1 MAITD
6 YAELQTAVANRM
18 NRTDLAALIPEFVA
32 FAEAEFNRVLR
43 LPLQYEGEAALTV
56 SSRFTDL
63 PADFLEMDRVIWLDG
78 TTRRPMHFVGESSSQ
93 WDDDGSDASNWPR
106 FFALRGT
113 KIEVLPA
120 PTGSRNLRISYWKK
134 ISALAAGV
142 NALFQAHPDLYL
154 YRACYEAAVYMMDK
168 ERMTFYLGL
177 YDRLM
182 TEVIEFENRG
192 ERASDITLRTEL
204 QTRGGFNIYTG

>member
-1 MAITD
+1 MAITS

-18 NRTDLAALIPEFVA
+18 NRSDLASQIPEFIA

-43 LPLQYEGEAALTV
+43 LPLQYVGEASLAV
-56 SSRFTDL
+56 SGRFTDL
-63 PADFLEMDRVIWLDG
+63 PTDFLEMDRVIWLDG
-78 TTRRPMHFVGESSSQ
+78 TTRRPMQFVGESSSQ
-93 WDDDGSDASNWPR
+93 WDDDGSDTSNWPR

-120 PTGSRNLRISYWKK
+120 PTVSRSLRISYWKK
-134 ISALAAGV
+134 IPALASEV
-142 NALFQAHPDLYL
+142 NALFSAHPDLYL
-154 YRACYEAAVYMMDK
+154 YRACYEAAVYMMDQ

-204 QTRGGFNIYTG
+204 SAGAGFNIYTG

>member
-6 YAELQTAVANRM
+6 YAELQAAVANRM
-18 NRTDLAALIPEFVA
+18 NRSDLASQIPEFIA

-43 LPLQYEGEAALTV
+43 LPLQYVGEASLAV
-56 SSRFTDL
+56 SGRFTDL
-63 PADFLEMDRVIWLDG
+63 PTDFLEMDRVIWLDG
-78 TTRRPMHFVGESSSQ
+78 TTRRPMQFVGESSSQ
-93 WDDDGSDASNWPR
+93 WDDDGSDTSNWPR

-120 PTGSRNLRISYWKK
+120 PTVSRNLRISYWKK
-134 ISALAAGV
+134 IPAISGEV
-142 NALFQAHPDLYL
+142 NDLFTAHPDLYL
-154 YRACYEAAVYMMDK
+154 YRACYEAAVYMMDQ

-204 QTRGGFNIYTG
+204 SAGAGFNIYTG